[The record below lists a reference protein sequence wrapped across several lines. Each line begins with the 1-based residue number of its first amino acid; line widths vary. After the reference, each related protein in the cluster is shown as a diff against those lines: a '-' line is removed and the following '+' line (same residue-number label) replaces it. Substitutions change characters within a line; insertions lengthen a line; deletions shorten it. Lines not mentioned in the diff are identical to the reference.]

1 MSCPGGV
8 KSGLELRLAA
18 SWERIHPSAG
28 MDPYPLDSETN
39 LSKAGLGLLGIK
51 SSGDLGM
58 LPAFCIGQCCALSHQ
73 ALPTLLLAFRQ
84 VTDSHSLA
92 HWVQAVSC

>member
-1 MSCPGGV
+1 MDWSCDWQLHGKV
-8 KSGLELRLAA
+8 STLC
-18 SWERIHPSAG
+18 G
-28 MDPYPLDSETN
+28 MDPYPLDNEIN